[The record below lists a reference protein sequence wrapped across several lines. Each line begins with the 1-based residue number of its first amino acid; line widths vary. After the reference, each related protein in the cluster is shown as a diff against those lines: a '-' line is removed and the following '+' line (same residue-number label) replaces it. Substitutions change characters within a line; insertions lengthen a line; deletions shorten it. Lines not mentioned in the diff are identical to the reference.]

1 MEMEIGGG
9 ESLLAGEVSE
19 CHMELTCYGGGRVLE
34 LLLGNKNMG
43 RAEGDMPTW
52 MVCGDA
58 GASGKKEW

>member
-1 MEMEIGGG
+1 MSHGAH
-9 ESLLAGEVSE
+9 LLWE
-19 CHMELTCYGGGRVLE
+19 GRVLE